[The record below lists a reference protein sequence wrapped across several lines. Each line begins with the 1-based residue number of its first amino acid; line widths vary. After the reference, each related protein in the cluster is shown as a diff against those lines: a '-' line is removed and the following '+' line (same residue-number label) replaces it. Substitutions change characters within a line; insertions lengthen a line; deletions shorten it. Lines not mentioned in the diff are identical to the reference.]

1 MRVYYYG
8 TLGQYAWPYRNSH
21 SIFI

>member
-8 TLGQYAWPYRNSH
+8 TLGQYSWPYRNSH